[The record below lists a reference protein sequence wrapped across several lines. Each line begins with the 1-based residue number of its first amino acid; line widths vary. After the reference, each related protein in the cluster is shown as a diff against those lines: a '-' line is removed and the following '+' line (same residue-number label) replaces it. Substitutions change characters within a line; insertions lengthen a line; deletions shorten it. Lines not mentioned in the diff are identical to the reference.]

1 MRKRRFLEV
10 SQCIKST
17 LVAGTLLY
25 CIIGSFI
32 IPASAQD
39 ASVVRATQVDGA
51 ATKNGV
57 PLKEGDVIQRD
68 DKIETKANSAV
79 VLTWSNGSMVEIY
92 PETSLTLKGISYEGD
107 LKLEKT
113 LLSLQKG
120 RIFAKA
126 QVPEHLLSHFEISAG
141 NVPVIT
147 QGAEF
152 ALKYEEPEKKFT
164 VWSLIGRVVV
174 DMGVK
179 RIRIEDGQQV
189 AMKAGGTP
197 EAPVPMPDKT
207 RDALMKVSKRL
218 GGSLLIEEET
228 ASTGGPLK
236 VKVGGVRNRRGDAP
250 YNVKFKAII
259 GGGSGRVK
267 SIRWDF
273 GDGESSMGKE
283 AQHTFTQGV
292 YIVVITVEDENGQ
305 RATAQITI
313 SAEESCAC

>member
-1 MRKRRFLEV
+1 MNQF
-10 SQCIKST
+10 IKST
-17 LVAGTLLY
+17 LMAGILFY
-25 CIIGSFI
+25 CLIGCLIIT
-32 IPASAQD
+32 ASAQD
-39 ASVVRATQVDGA
+39 ASVVRATQVDGT

-57 PLKEGDVIQRD
+57 PLKEGDVVHRD
-68 DKIETKANSAV
+68 DKIETKANSAA
-79 VLTWSNGSMVEIY
+79 VLTWSNGSMVEMY
-92 PETSLTLKGISYEGD
+92 PETALTLNGISYEGD

-152 ALKYEEPEKKFT
+152 ALKYEESERKFT
-164 VWSLIGRVVV
+164 IWSVIGRVVV

-189 AMKAGGTP
+189 AMKAGGST
-197 EAPVPMPDKT
+197 ESPVPMPDKT

-259 GGGSGRVK
+259 SGGSGKIK

-273 GDGESSMGKE
+273 GDGESSTGKE

-305 RATAQITI
+305 KATAQITI

>member
-1 MRKRRFLEV
+1 MNQFFK
-10 SQCIKST
+10 T
-17 LVAGTLLY
+17 TLLVGILFY
-25 CIIGSFI
+25 CIAGCLV
-32 IPASAQD
+32 IPVSAQD
-39 ASVVRATQVDGA
+39 ASVVRATQVDGT

-68 DKIETKANSAV
+68 DKVETKANSAAI
-79 VLTWSNGSMVEIY
+79 LTWSNGSMVEIY

-113 LLSLQKG
+113 LLSLEKG

-126 QVPEHLLSHFEISAG
+126 QVPEHLLSHFEISVG

-152 ALKYEEPEKKFT
+152 AFQYEESEKKFT
-164 VWSLIGRVVV
+164 IWSLIGSVVV
-174 DMGVK
+174 DMGIK
-179 RIRIEDGQQV
+179 RIRIEDGQQAV
-189 AMKAGGTP
+189 IKAGGTP
-197 EAPVPMPDKT
+197 EAPVPMTDGT
-207 RDALMKVSKRL
+207 RESLIKVSKRL

-259 GGGSGRVK
+259 SGGSGKIK

-273 GDGESSMGKE
+273 GDGESSVGKE
-283 AQHTFTQGV
+283 GQHTFTQGV
-292 YIVVITVEDENGQ
+292 YIVAVTVEDENGQ
-305 RATAQITI
+305 KATAQITI
-313 SAEESCAC
+313 SAEESCGC

>member
-10 SQCIKST
+10 NQFIKST
-17 LVAGTLLY
+17 LMAGFLFYSVA
-25 CIIGSFI
+25 GSFI

-39 ASVVRATQVDGA
+39 AYVVRATQVDGTV
-51 ATKNGV
+51 TKNGV
-57 PLKEGDVIQRD
+57 ALKEGDVIQRD
-68 DKIETKANSAV
+68 DKVETKANSVAI
-79 VLTWSNGSMVEIY
+79 LTWSNGSMVEIY
-92 PETSLTLKGISYEGD
+92 PETSFTLKGISYEGD

-113 LLSLQKG
+113 LLSLEKG

-152 ALKYEEPEKKFT
+152 ALKYEESEKKFT

-250 YNVKFKAII
+250 YNVKFKAIVS
-259 GGGSGRVK
+259 GGSGKIK

-283 AQHTFTQGV
+283 AHHTFTQGV
-292 YIVVITVEDENGQ
+292 YIVVVTVEDESGQ
-305 RATAQITI
+305 KATAQITI